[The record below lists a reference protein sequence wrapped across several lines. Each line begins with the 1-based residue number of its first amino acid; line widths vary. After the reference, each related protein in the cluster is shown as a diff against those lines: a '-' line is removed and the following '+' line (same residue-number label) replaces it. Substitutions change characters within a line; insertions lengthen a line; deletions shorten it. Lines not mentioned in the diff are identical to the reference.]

1 MAHYHGRLTIYH
13 AVHHSDRRSM
23 HFPLGPDLFPM
34 TAATGR
40 PSSEMWRPDGHH
52 RSRSSS
58 QQQPVVSVLTT
69 SLPAVS
75 QCRQLNHRSTVGV
88 QVYLWAITAEV
99 TIIIKC
105 SKTHAGW
112 LQFVPPPPTANR
124 NINWSIP
131 QEINRNA
138 NSAPSTVALWA
149 SPTDR
154 ADAAV
159 AKRIQILR
167 QLCIG
172 SSFVINFYQLKVWAR
187 CARFLISCHGQR
199 FFGLENAGSGRLTI
213 M

>member
-1 MAHYHGRLTIYH
+1 
-13 AVHHSDRRSM
+13 M

-105 SKTHAGW
+105 SKTARW
-112 LQFVPPPPTANR
+112 L
-124 NINWSIP
+124 
-131 QEINRNA
+131 
-138 NSAPSTVALWA
+138 
-149 SPTDR
+149 
-154 ADAAV
+154 AAV
-159 AKRIQILR
+159 CAAAAADCQPKHQSVDPTRDQSKREQRTVHRSLMGQPHR
-167 QLCIG
+167 QSRCG
-172 SSFVINFYQLKVWAR
+172 GRKKDTNFAAIVHRL
-187 CARFLISCHGQR
+187 
-199 FFGLENAGSGRLTI
+199 FFRD
-213 M
+213 